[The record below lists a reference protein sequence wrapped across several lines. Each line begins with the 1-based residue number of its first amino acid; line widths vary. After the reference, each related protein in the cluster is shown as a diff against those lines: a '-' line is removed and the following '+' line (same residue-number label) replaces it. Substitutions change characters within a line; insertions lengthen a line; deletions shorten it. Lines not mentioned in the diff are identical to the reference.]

1 MTQATDLTVLDR
13 IVAVNLSIHIWSAR
27 KKLDP
32 VDLGNANLPPED
44 LASLG
49 SKKIC
54 NPEELRV
61 FGTLK
66 ARAVNLLDRIGV
78 RFLSGWAIPEI
89 RIDEVAEGL
98 SAIRDE
104 FDKEK
109 EAFLNRYDRSIQ
121 EWIAKH
127 PQWGSIIA
135 GSIVSEN
142 YVRSKMAFRWQVF
155 KVQMPAENK
164 SLPDTLHSDIS
175 GLGNT
180 LFGEVAKAATE
191 TWHRCYA
198 GKTEITRKALSPLK
212 TIHDKL
218 MGLTF
223 IEPRVAPAAE
233 LLSTAFASIP
243 RRGAIKDGTLIM
255 LQGLVSLLRNP
266 DALLEHGQMILEG
279 NKQAGD
285 ILGGFLQNMPDAV
298 NVAEFI
304 SRDEGPDMKK
314 GEQPK
319 GQGQETAPAPALAI
333 ESHGLW

>member
-1 MTQATDLTVLDR
+1 MSIDITALDR
-13 IVAVNLSIHIWSAR
+13 IVAVNLAIHIWSAR

-32 VDLGNANLPPED
+32 VDLGGAELPPED

-54 NPEELRV
+54 DPEDLKV

-66 ARAVNLLDRIGV
+66 ARAVNLLDRIGI
-78 RFLSGWAIPEI
+78 RFLSGWAIPEP
-89 RIDEVAEGL
+89 RLDEVTEGL
-98 SAIRDE
+98 AAIRDE

-109 EAFLNRYDRSIQ
+109 DAFLSRYDSSIQ
-121 EWIAKH
+121 DWIAKH
-127 PQWGSIIA
+127 PQWGGIIA
-135 GSIVSEN
+135 SSVVSEN
-142 YVRSKMAFRWQVF
+142 YVRSKMSFRWQVF
-155 KVQMPAENK
+155 KVSVPAEGK
-164 SLPDTLHSDIS
+164 PVLDSLQDEVSNF
-175 GLGNT
+175 GNT

-218 MGLTF
+218 VGLAF
-223 IEPRVAPAAE
+223 VEPRVQPVAE
-233 LLSTAFASIP
+233 LLDTAFASIP
-243 RRGAIKDGTLIM
+243 KRGAIKDGTLVM

-266 DALLEHGQMILEG
+266 AALLEHGQMILDG
-279 NKQAGD
+279 NKRAGD
-285 ILGGFLQNMPDAV
+285 ILGGFLSTMPAAV

-304 SRDEGPDMKK
+304 GQDEDDDGKPTKQK
-314 GEQPK
+314 
-319 GQGQETAPAPALAI
+319 AVPAPEPAPSLAI